1 VPLWSSQSNSMA
13 FFQHSSFICF
23 HRNCKTAASLG
34 TRLCL
39 LRILRQ
45 VHNRQHSLE
54 ENAARLCWQFIKQRL
69 DKRLCQFCS
78 ICLPQVSAAFHE
90 LHLGSIAASFQQR
103 FQFIYRQPK
112 SPLKLF
118 IYIVC
123 AEHFLLTSVRYRS
136 PQRVLPKEWQGVD
149 GRFQRSQRFCVF
161 EHIGFLAIVDRRR
174 RTRRMIQNR
183 YH

>member
-1 VPLWSSQSNSMA
+1 MKSFRRCCLVTIRRLYRATPVPPLLPRGESYA
-13 FFQHSSFICF
+13 GILPASSFICF

-34 TRLCL
+34 RRLCL

-45 VHNRQHSLE
+45 STQSSTFVGK
-54 ENAARLCWQFIKQRL
+54 NAARLCCQFINSA
-69 DKRLCQFCS
+69 S
-78 ICLPQVSAAFHE
+78 ITARSILLHCLPQVSAAFHE

-123 AEHFLLTSVRYRS
+123 AEHFLLTSVRSRS
-136 PQRVLPKEWQGVD
+136 PQRVVLP
-149 GRFQRSQRFCVF
+149 
-161 EHIGFLAIVDRRR
+161 
-174 RTRRMIQNR
+174 
-183 YH
+183 